1 MVIKEDMIVTTT
13 PTIEGF
19 QIQEYFGTI
28 SSHVV
33 AGTGF
38 FHDFLASFSDF
49 FGGRSSSYQSQLS
62 SINEEAI
69 DILKQKAISLGANSI
84 VGLRIDHDQIS
95 GKNVQMFMIT
105 ALGTAVIAKPLKK
118 SENLSTKSKRLLSSN
133 EIDILLKRKRIVEL
147 AKQGELVMDDEIW
160 KFIIKNQVHE
170 IVPNILVSLTNYS
183 DNSSDNSYVAESKK
197 KFRERCR
204 QYFLNLPEEIA
215 KKHIYSAM
223 EENPGI
229 LQALMEI
236 IDGSN
241 IVDFGKIGDFLDP
254 DYFLRG
260 KNFLPLLTLN
270 KSWYCTDDILIF
282 ENILDKIKNIF
293 KMRAK
298 LITEVS
304 KFSHKIKKM
313 WVCECGQKNRETQK
327 YCSKCGNDIFG
338 FKDDEIHPKEI
349 QQSISQ
355 KIDILKEYF
364 SVD

>member
-1 MVIKEDMIVTTT
+1 MLSINA
-13 PTIEGF
+13 P
-19 QIQEYFGTI
+19 I
-28 SSHVV
+28 STSSANEILTFCIHSKISVYIFNI
-33 AGTGF
+33 GSSET
-38 FHDFLASFSDF
+38 LASSP
-49 FGGRSSSYQSQLS
+49 
-62 SINEEAI
+62 AAT
-69 DILKQKAISLGANSI
+69 ILRICLLISLW
-84 VGLRIDHDQIS
+84 VKFWVKGL
-95 GKNVQMFMIT
+95 
-105 ALGTAVIAKPLKK
+105 
-118 SENLSTKSKRLLSSN
+118 
-133 EIDILLKRKRIVEL
+133 
-147 AKQGELVMDDEIW
+147 
-160 KFIIKNQVHE
+160 
-170 IVPNILVSLTNYS
+170 
-183 DNSSDNSYVAESKK
+183 NSSDNSYVTESKK